1 MPEPLWMGERT
12 LRGDVRAELWE
23 LEAAVPPA
31 TGRRGSPHSP
41 WKLQLFQI
49 WNKQIWSLSSWVAVF
64 RDTEPVSLLSTKKD
78 HKDVSP
84 VLLIGGWSSSR
95 YKGERT
101 EFIHSSAWGKSGQGN
116 LTKSYNVLDESTLR
130 HTGGPS
136 PPSREEFGS
145 PRPYDCCQ
153 IQDIIVGVSFFS
165 ALAVH
170 SIN

>member
-1 MPEPLWMGERT
+1 MAG
-12 LRGDVRAELWE
+12 
-23 LEAAVPPA
+23 
-31 TGRRGSPHSP
+31 
-41 WKLQLFQI
+41 
-49 WNKQIWSLSSWVAVF
+49 F
-64 RDTEPVSLLSTKKD
+64 RDTESVSLFSTKKD

-84 VLLIGGWSSSR
+84 VLLIWGWSSSR

-101 EFIHSSAWGKSGQGN
+101 EFIHSSACGKSGQGK

-136 PPSREEFGS
+136 LPFREESGS

-153 IQDIIVGVSFFS
+153 IQDIMVGVSFFS

-170 SIN
+170 PIH